1 MFEQLWESPPAEGD
15 VKQLIIIAQLANIC
29 LVDEHTYV
37 RTVCVN
43 GQGQALVDHI
53 YIYMGMGY
61 S

>member
-1 MFEQLWESPPAEGD
+1 MGITTDD
-15 VKQLIIIAQLANIC
+15 VKQLIIIAQLANIS